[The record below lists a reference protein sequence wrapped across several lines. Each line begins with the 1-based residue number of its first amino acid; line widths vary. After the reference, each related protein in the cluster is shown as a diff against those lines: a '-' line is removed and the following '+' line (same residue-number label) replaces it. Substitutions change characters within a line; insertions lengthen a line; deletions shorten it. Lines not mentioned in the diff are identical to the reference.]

1 MRVASES
8 LESSAQ
14 EEISWLK
21 DQLLK
26 AQRLSTVGTVASG
39 VAHEFNNILTSI
51 LNHAKMA
58 QKPTATPESK
68 DQSLEKIVAASQ
80 RAAAIV
86 HGMLG
91 MARGSMRRE
100 NTDLCKLV
108 EEVLLLGGKDLSKY
122 RITVEKVLPG
132 PVMAEVIA
140 IQIEQVLL
148 NLLINA
154 RQAMKNGGKIRI
166 EVRENQARGL
176 AEISVTDSGCGMTPE
191 ELGHIF
197 DPFFTTKTPD
207 ADNLGGTGLG
217 LSICREIIDQHH
229 GRIRV
234 QSAKGQGSIFTLKL
248 PAHQQTLRQAA

>member
-58 QKPTATPESK
+58 QKPAATPESK

-122 RITVEKVLPG
+122 RVTVEKVLPG
-132 PVMAEVIA
+132 PVMDEVIA
-140 IQIEQVLL
+140 IQI
-148 NLLINA
+148 
-154 RQAMKNGGKIRI
+154 
-166 EVRENQARGL
+166 
-176 AEISVTDSGCGMTPE
+176 
-191 ELGHIF
+191 
-197 DPFFTTKTPD
+197 
-207 ADNLGGTGLG
+207 
-217 LSICREIIDQHH
+217 
-229 GRIRV
+229 
-234 QSAKGQGSIFTLKL
+234 
-248 PAHQQTLRQAA
+248 